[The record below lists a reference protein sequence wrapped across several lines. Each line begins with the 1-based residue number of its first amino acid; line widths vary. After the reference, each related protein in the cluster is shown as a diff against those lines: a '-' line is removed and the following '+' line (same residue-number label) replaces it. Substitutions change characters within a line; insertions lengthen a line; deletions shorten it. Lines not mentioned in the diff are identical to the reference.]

1 MTFHLIGLGLGINT
15 ISSEATETLKQC
27 KTVYLEN
34 YTVNLPFKT
43 EELEKQLQIKI
54 QTLNRE
60 NVENESILKEAKEK
74 DIALLVYGDSLS
86 ATTHTQLIL
95 SCKKQ
100 NIPYKTHHN
109 ASILTAIA
117 QTGLSLYKFGKTAS
131 IPKWGKNYEP
141 TSFLN
146 YYKENSSVKAH
157 TLILTDIG
165 LELNHA
171 IKQLEESR
179 KKENCQIKKLIIISN
194 AGLKNQK
201 IYYDSIDKIKTI
213 TIQMPYAI
221 IIPSELH
228 FIEEEALETFK
239 EKI

>member
-1 MTFHLIGLGLGINT
+1 MTFHLIGLGLGTDT
-15 ISSEATETLKQC
+15 ITSEAKKILKQC
-27 KTVYLEN
+27 KTVYLES
-34 YTVNLPFKT
+34 YTVNFPYKT
-43 EELEKQLQIKI
+43 EELEKQLQAEI
-54 QTLNRE
+54 QILNRE
-60 NVENESILKEAKEK
+60 NVENEKILEEANNEN
-74 DIALLVYGDSLS
+74 IALLVYGDSLS

-100 NIPYKTHHN
+100 NIPYKIHHN

-117 QTGLSLYKFGKTAS
+117 QTGLQLYKFGKTAS
-131 IPKWGKNYEP
+131 MPEWKKSYEP

-146 YYKENSSVKAH
+146 YYQENSSIKAH

-165 LELNHA
+165 LELDRA
-171 IKQLEESR
+171 IDQLEKSCEI
-179 KKENCQIKKLIIISN
+179 ENVQIEKIIIITN
-194 AGLKNQK
+194 AGLENQK
-201 IYYDSIDKIKTI
+201 IYYDTIEKIKNLTVP
-213 TIQMPYAI
+213 MPYAI